1 MLRIK
6 KRQWSAPGF
15 ALLLCWLLTSP
26 SSLAQTMSTSPAS
39 DTLRLSLAQ
48 VEQMFLDRNFQ
59 LLAQKYQIDIAGA
72 GVTQAGLHANPNV
85 LFMTNLY
92 NPNTNKVLPL
102 RTPSQVDLDNQV
114 YNSGY
119 LQLQVQQLI
128 QLAGKRSKLIALA
141 ESNRSLAQL
150 AFRELLRDLRYQLY
164 STYANLYYDLKALA
178 LFGNELA
185 RQQRLADSYRV
196 ALKTG
201 GIAPFEVTRLD
212 LANRDLQ
219 ANIANYQSQIA
230 DEQATL
236 RVLLRRGDDSLLYPI
251 SIPTTQPVL
260 PSVSTALDSALAHRP
275 DVALTQEQII
285 NAERSLSLERARRT
299 PNLIVGAD
307 YERYGNAYLNFVGLQ
322 LLMDVPIRNRNQGAI
337 KAAELTLKSVGAGL
351 DNQQNLVKSDVLNAY
366 DKLKAYYTLFNS
378 RPPDT
383 LNQSQIQQ
391 IATDATRLYNART
404 IGLLDYLDKI
414 RVYQQAQLNDIN
426 LDNNLFQSQQL
437 LNYATNT
444 RFF

>member
-1 MLRIK
+1 MLR
-6 KRQWSAPGF
+6 KRLRSAPGF
-15 ALLLCWLLTSP
+15 ILFLGWLLAGP
-26 SSLAQTMSTSPAS
+26 SSWAQTINTAPVS
-39 DTLRLSLAQ
+39 DTLRLSIAQ
-48 VEQMFLDRNFQ
+48 MEQLFLERNFQ
-59 LLAQKYQIDIAGA
+59 LLAQQYQIDIAGA
-72 GVTQAGLHANPNV
+72 GVAQAKLHANPNV

-92 NPNTNKVLPL
+92 NPNTNRVLPL

-119 LQLQVQQLI
+119 VQLQVQQLI

-150 AFRELLRDLRYQLY
+150 AFRDLLRTLRYQLY
-164 STYANLYYDLKALA
+164 STYANLYYDLKALT

-185 RQQRLADSYRV
+185 RQQRLVDSYRV

-219 ANIANYQSQIA
+219 ANIAHYQSQIA
-230 DEQATL
+230 DEQAAL
-236 RVLLRRGDDSLLYPI
+236 RVLLRYGDNPFLYPI
-251 SIPTTQPVL
+251 SIPAIRPVL
-260 PSVSTALDSALAHRP
+260 PPVATALDSALAHRP
-275 DVALTQEQII
+275 DMALTQEQIT
-285 NAERSLSLERARRT
+285 NAQRSLSLERARRT
-299 PNLIVGAD
+299 PDLTVGVD

-322 LLMDVPIRNRNQGAI
+322 LLMDLPIRNRNQGAVQ
-337 KAAELTLKSVGAGL
+337 AAELTLKSVGAGL
-351 DNQQNLVKSDVLNAY
+351 DNQQNLVKSEVLNAY
-366 DKLKAYYTLFNS
+366 DKLNAYYTLFNS
-378 RPPDT
+378 RPPDL
-383 LNQSQIQQ
+383 LNHSQIQQ

-437 LNYATNT
+437 FNYVTNT
-444 RFF
+444 PFF